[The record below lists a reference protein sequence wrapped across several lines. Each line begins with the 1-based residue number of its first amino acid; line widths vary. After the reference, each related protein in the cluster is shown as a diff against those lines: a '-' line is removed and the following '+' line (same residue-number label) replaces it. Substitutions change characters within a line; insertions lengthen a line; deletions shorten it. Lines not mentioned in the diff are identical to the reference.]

1 MSNRKSKTLSY
12 SNPSAR
18 FFRLSTRPA
27 SAGTPRL
34 LVRSAPAG
42 EESFMGYVVRLT
54 EENYYDTS
62 SWILRLADIEYKQ
75 NNTCPVLYKPAAA
88 QLIKL
93 ASLTGNPVSAL
104 AALTYPPAGVA
115 GREDVVLFNN
125 SPVYKYLLSPER
137 PRVCPG
143 CLREIGYCRRIWDLK
158 LVTACPLH
166 RRLLLDVCP
175 RCESPMSTKRK
186 RVSFCA
192 CGYDYR
198 RARTRQAE
206 DHELALTRQIHLLC
220 GLETGEDAGRQ
231 GNGHVHRLNLSDLAT
246 LMVFIAGQYTG
257 VFSITGRKNIKFGG
271 QIELHHAFTK
281 AYNDFGDWPHRF
293 YEFLEWRQL
302 QDEQGKGSNGRHH
315 SGLGNCFG
323 SFYEGLYSRLSS
335 PSFGFMRDAFRDYV
349 AAFWQGGY
357 LTKSRWHKPAVGK
370 SVTPYLTRAETR
382 QLLGVD
388 AGYVDSLVESGAL
401 KAVVRQTGKK
411 RMFLVDAESAAEAKR
426 SHENSFGIKETA
438 KRLNVSCKTVERL
451 ASNGCL
457 KALCDPRT
465 SGFKRWRFAGESID
479 GLLAVVRGQIIPCDR
494 GRGRETINFRKAC
507 HKLFHLHVTVAAF
520 VKMIFDGKIHP
531 CGEAKA
537 GMGLSRFVFPV
548 DAVHEL
554 YKFYTVKQKRATGS
568 R

>member
-18 FFRLSTRPA
+18 FFRLSTTPA
-27 SAGTPRL
+27 SSGTPRL

-62 SWILRLADIEYKQ
+62 SWILRLAGIEYKQ

-93 ASLTGNPVSAL
+93 ASLTGNSLSDL
-104 AALTYPPAGVA
+104 AALTYPPAGVV

-143 CLREIGYCRRIWDLK
+143 CLRESGYCRRIWDLN

-175 RCESPMSTKRK
+175 RCESHISNKRK

-198 RARTRQAE
+198 LARTRPAE

-231 GNGHVHRLNLSDLAT
+231 GNSPVHKLNLSDLAT

-281 AYNDFGDWPHRF
+281 AYNNFGDWPHRF
-293 YEFLEWRQL
+293 YQFLDWRQL
-302 QDEQGKGSNGRHH
+302 QDEQGKGNNGRHH

-357 LTKSRWHKPAVGK
+357 VTKARWHEPPPGK
-370 SVTPYLTRAETR
+370 SGTSYLTRTETR
-382 QLLGVD
+382 RQLGVD
-388 AGYVDSLVESGAL
+388 AGYVDYLVESGVL

-411 RMFLVDAESAAEAKR
+411 RMFLVDAESLAEVQRVHESSIGINEAAE
-426 SHENSFGIKETA
+426 
-438 KRLNVSCKTVERL
+438 RLDVGVLIARGL
-451 ASNGCL
+451 VSNGCL
-457 KALCDPRT
+457 KALCAPAA
-465 SGFKRWRFAGESID
+465 SGFKKWRFTEGNVDE
-479 GLLAVVRGQIIPCDR
+479 LLAAVRSKIIPYVRKSNRDR
-494 GRGRETINFRKAC
+494 INFRSAC
-507 HKLFHLHVTVAAF
+507 RHLSLVRVKVVTF
-520 VKMIFDGKIHP
+520 VQIILDGKIYP
-531 CGEAKA
+531 CGEVKS
-537 GMGLSRFVFPV
+537 GVGLSRFEFPV
-548 DAVHEL
+548 STFREL
-554 YKFYTVKQKRATGS
+554 LESYRVNKEKAAGS